1 MENRKKILWVDDEIE
16 LLRSHVIFLQEKG
29 FDVST
34 TTNGDDA
41 IDLVK
46 REDFDLVF
54 LDEMMP
60 GKDGLQTLS
69 ELKDIRPFLPIV
81 MVTKNEEESL
91 MEEAIGGKIA
101 DYLTKPVN
109 PSQILLTCKKLL
121 KEKIKSEQ
129 LSKDYIGEFNLIG
142 NNLQADSMKMVGQI
156 FISNL
161 QIGKWI

>member
-1 MENRKKILWVDDEIE
+1 M
-16 LLRSHVIFLQEKG
+16 RSHVIFLQEKG

-69 ELKDIRPFLPIV
+69 ELKDIRPFCRL
-81 MVTKNEEESL
+81 
-91 MEEAIGGKIA
+91 
-101 DYLTKPVN
+101 
-109 PSQILLTCKKLL
+109 
-121 KEKIKSEQ
+121 
-129 LSKDYIGEFNLIG
+129 
-142 NNLQADSMKMVGQI
+142 
-156 FISNL
+156 
-161 QIGKWI
+161 